1 MSHLI
6 ISFFSEY
13 PRPRGAQPLYD
24 ALDEILGT
32 RTPSMSDS
40 NPSSNYM
47 NTGRSDRGEYSN
59 IRNNGNGNS
68 YNSNGNSNNG
78 NGNSYNGNGN
88 NINSNNSNNN
98 RDYNRIVEPQ
108 TNMRGGT
115 GGHNYQN
122 DNGDEYSS
130 LSRISGQ
137 QGPGSRGTTSNFSAR
152 NDGGTSQYKLKPD
165 DYGYDREYN
174 GVTEDTIL

>member
-1 MSHLI
+1 MLYCI
-6 ISFFSEY
+6 FCPFREY

-59 IRNNGNGNS
+59 IRSNGNGNS

-88 NINSNNSNNN
+88 SN
-98 RDYNRIVEPQ
+98 RDNCTIDFSHEYLYSIVNVCQ
-108 TNMRGGT
+108 VC
-115 GGHNYQN
+115 
-122 DNGDEYSS
+122 SI
-130 LSRISGQ
+130 LSDSI
-137 QGPGSRGTTSNFSAR
+137 
-152 NDGGTSQYKLKPD
+152 
-165 DYGYDREYN
+165 
-174 GVTEDTIL
+174 